1 MKKMF
6 PKVDMS
12 GHEINLPVL
21 KQDLLNEL
29 KPLMKECV
37 EGWLNNQKDTLLL
50 QLIGMIEQDKWQK
63 SHQGTMLEPSKPIP
77 PEDLNHN
84 APPLTR
90 TQSTN
95 IRTTE

>member
-1 MKKMF
+1 MF

-21 KQDLLNEL
+21 KQELLNEL

-37 EGWLNNQKDTLLL
+37 EGWLSNQKDTLLL

-63 SHQGTMLEPSKPIP
+63 AQEGKQLPPSKPIQDIN
-77 PEDLNHN
+77 E
-84 APPLTR
+84 
-90 TQSTN
+90 N
-95 IRTTE
+95 IRE